1 MHMKKLVIKNIG
13 PIQSVSLDLKKINV
27 VIGPQSAG
35 KSCILKIACFCAW
48 AEKRILLEQGKNGF
62 ANFSYVID
70 NLIVFHKL
78 DGYIRY
84 GSLIEYKSDY
94 VHFICDFSKS
104 TFDLTIFDGCWRYKR
119 SKISYIPSERN
130 LVAAIP
136 NWFEVKFDNTNIRNF
151 IADWNGVR
159 GMYSPG
165 NMLDILDLNVK
176 YYYDAEASRDY
187 VLLGDGNKVNLTN
200 ASSGLQSVIPMW
212 AYLKFLFDEQYS
224 AKLPSNIVSDSENE
238 SVLFHIYEKRYKKS
252 LEALAS
258 EDDRYFGK
266 VGRLTL
272 PFKSQEDYKECL
284 KLYENFTRT
293 AYSDIYL
300 EEPEQ
305 NLFPL
310 TQVELVQSL
319 LKNASMHSDGL
330 FIATHSPYLL
340 YAINNYMLG
349 YIVRDR
355 LQDDDRKDCFVDP
368 QNVAAWELRDG
379 TVTPLQD
386 EDGLIRGNYFD
397 RVMKRVM
404 SEFSNYAAY
413 YG

>member
-35 KSCILKIACFCAW
+35 KSCILKIACFSAW

-78 DGYIRY
+78 EGYIRY

-252 LEALAS
+252 LEVLAS
-258 EDDRYFGK
+258 EDNRYFGK

-368 QNVAAWELRDG
+368 QNVAAWELRNG

>member
-1 MHMKKLVIKNIG
+1 MKKLVIKDIG

-78 DGYIRY
+78 EGYIRY
-84 GSLIEYKSDY
+84 RSLIEYKSDY

-187 VLLGDGNKVNLTN
+187 VLLGDGSKVNLTN

-258 EDDRYFGK
+258 EEDRYFGK

>member
-212 AYLKFLFDEQYS
+212 A
-224 AKLPSNIVSDSENE
+224 
-238 SVLFHIYEKRYKKS
+238 
-252 LEALAS
+252 
-258 EDDRYFGK
+258 
-266 VGRLTL
+266 
-272 PFKSQEDYKECL
+272 
-284 KLYENFTRT
+284 
-293 AYSDIYL
+293 
-300 EEPEQ
+300 
-305 NLFPL
+305 
-310 TQVELVQSL
+310 
-319 LKNASMHSDGL
+319 
-330 FIATHSPYLL
+330 
-340 YAINNYMLG
+340 
-349 YIVRDR
+349 
-355 LQDDDRKDCFVDP
+355 
-368 QNVAAWELRDG
+368 
-379 TVTPLQD
+379 
-386 EDGLIRGNYFD
+386 
-397 RVMKRVM
+397 
-404 SEFSNYAAY
+404 
-413 YG
+413 

>member
-1 MHMKKLVIKNIG
+1 MHMKKLVIKDIG

-78 DGYIRY
+78 EGYIRY
-84 GSLIEYKSDY
+84 RSLIEYKSDY

-159 GMYSPG
+159 GMYSPV

-252 LEALAS
+252 LEVLAS

>member
-1 MHMKKLVIKNIG
+1 MHMKKLVIKDIG

-78 DGYIRY
+78 EGYIRY
-84 GSLIEYKSDY
+84 RSLIEYKSDY

-252 LEALAS
+252 LEVLAS

-404 SEFSNYAAY
+404 SEFSTYAAY

>member
-1 MHMKKLVIKNIG
+1 MHMKKLVIKDIG

-78 DGYIRY
+78 EGYIRY
-84 GSLIEYKSDY
+84 RSLIEYKSDY

-187 VLLGDGNKVNLTN
+187 VLLGDGSKVNLTN

-258 EDDRYFGK
+258 EEDRYFGK

>member
-1 MHMKKLVIKNIG
+1 MHMKKLVIKDIG

-78 DGYIRY
+78 EGYIRY
-84 GSLIEYKSDY
+84 RSLIEYKSDY

-258 EDDRYFGK
+258 EEDRYFGK

-310 TQVELVQSL
+310 TQVELVQNL